1 MAHPGHEVAGAG
13 AGLGGERV
21 SGVPEVVEVQPWP
34 AELADGGNSVA
45 SVGESVDLGSS
56 DVLVHSS
63 GGRLVVTVG
72 LRDMIV
78 VDTPDVVLVCAAD
91 RTQEVRT
98 IVERLAAAKDTEHL

>member
-1 MAHPGHEVAGAG
+1 MEPAPSEGKVKVVPVGCRLERRRRLARAARGAG
-13 AGLGGERV
+13 RPGPTR
-21 SGVPEVVEVQPWP
+21 SCR
-34 AELADGGNSVA
+34 SV
-45 SVGESVDLGSS
+45 ESVDLGSQ

-91 RTQEVRT
+91 RAQEVRT
-98 IVERLAAAKDTEHL
+98 IVDRLAAAKETDHL